1 MERSQ
6 GMASGNTGFQVEKS
20 IKFIVNC
27 SFAKLPPLLE
37 GDLNPILGFCFP
49 LLQGGIGSR
58 SRAARDERLGVPW
71 AAEDQF
77 KKRIKLSECSLWT
90 LRRN

>member
-6 GMASGNTGFQVEKS
+6 GMASGNTGFQLGKS
-20 IKFIVNC
+20 IKFVVNC
-27 SFAKLPPLLE
+27 SLLT
-37 GDLNPILGFCFP
+37 F
-49 LLQGGIGSR
+49 LLCSGGTEPHFRVLFSAITRRDRSR

-77 KKRIKLSECSLWT
+77 KKRIKLVECSLWT